1 MRITHILLILAL
13 AIPSLSSFAV
23 ETVDINK
30 ASAEEIAE
38 LDNIGP
44 KKAKEIVEY
53 REKNGAFKSLDDLQ
67 GVKGIGKAT
76 IEKNRDRMIVAQ

>member
-1 MRITHILLILAL
+1 MRIPHILLILAL
-13 AIPSLSSFAV
+13 AIPSLSSFAA
-23 ETVDINK
+23 EAVDINK

>member
-1 MRITHILLILAL
+1 MRITHIFLILAL

-23 ETVDINK
+23 EIVDINK

>member
-1 MRITHILLILAL
+1 MRITHIFLILAL

>member
-23 ETVDINK
+23 EIVDINK